1 MQIEYYNMENLHLYI
16 NDENNR
22 EIICSIVDAMR
33 DVADKLS
40 YDNSAVAREIVK
52 FVQDVIEIL
61 KPPDRRNTPATPSRL
76 CMKGRV
82 TARIPVSS
90 WRRC

>member
-33 DVADKLS
+33 DVADNYHRGVYMQK
-40 YDNSAVAREIVK
+40 
-52 FVQDVIEIL
+52 
-61 KPPDRRNTPATPSRL
+61 
-76 CMKGRV
+76 
-82 TARIPVSS
+82 
-90 WRRC
+90 